1 MQKRAAEE
9 PSPVGSK
16 VGTEVW
22 RCPQSHR
29 MVQCHCPGHGDT
41 RTGSVLL
48 CWVFG
53 DHKKQWAQNS
63 SCSGC
68 SASGSAMCKA
78 QSKQSKTKEKIRH
91 L

>member
-29 MVQCHCPGHGDT
+29 MVQCHCPGHRAT

-78 QSKQSKTKEKIRH
+78 QSKQSETKEKIRH

>member
-63 SCSGC
+63 S

-78 QSKQSKTKEKIRH
+78 QSKQSETKEKIRH